1 MSASDIRNFIYENH
15 YKQIAFSKEDSYL
28 SLNRLKK
35 KQHLLLFANKLIEK
49 ILDPRNAKQHY
60 AYVTTPQS

>member
-35 KQHLLLFANKLIEK
+35 KTFIVVCEQINRK
-49 ILDPRNAKQHY
+49 N
-60 AYVTTPQS
+60 T